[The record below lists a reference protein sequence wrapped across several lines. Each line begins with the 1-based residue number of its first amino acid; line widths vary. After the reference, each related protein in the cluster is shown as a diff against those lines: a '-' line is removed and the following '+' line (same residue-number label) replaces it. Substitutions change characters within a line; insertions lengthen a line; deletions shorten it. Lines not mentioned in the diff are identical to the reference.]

1 MCSKYVANVI
11 ERSSIS
17 KLLIFSSPVLGV
29 FMASTLVNFY
39 LLKFST
45 DVLLI
50 APAVIGSM
58 LLLARVW
65 DAITDPLAGWLSDR
79 TRTRLGRRRPW
90 LLGAALP
97 FGGSV
102 VMLWSP
108 PQDLEGSA
116 LVIWVGAAI
125 LLFYTAYTAF
135 RIPHLAFAAELD
147 RGYHERTRVFAILQA
162 VESIGMFAASGALF
176 LLEAADD
183 PRAFARQLSVFMGM
197 FATVVILLP
206 VWLVRER
213 AEFQGR
219 GGQNPLRA
227 FRDVATNPNA
237 RILVGV
243 FFLEQIGFGALVTL
257 LPYLSDYVV
266 VSPGR
271 TALYLF
277 SAIAAMLVSIP
288 AWVVLSQRYGK
299 KRAWLWSLKV
309 KVLIFF
315 TMFFFGEG
323 DVAVMTLASMAFGL
337 MNGCGA
343 VVGQSLQADVIDW
356 DEAHTGERKEG
367 TYFAAWNF
375 VQKAAGGVAVW
386 IVGLVLSLTGFVPNL
401 QQSEDTLLGMMLLA
415 SALPCVLHVSAIL
428 LLARFSLDEH
438 QHRAALD
445 TRA

>member
-1 MCSKYVANVI
+1 
-11 ERSSIS
+11 
-17 KLLIFSSPVLGV
+17 
-29 FMASTLVNFY
+29 MASTLVNFY

-50 APAVIGSM
+50 APAVVGTL

-65 DAITDPLAGWLSDR
+65 DAVTDPLAGWLSDR
-79 TRTRLGRRRPW
+79 THTRLGRRRPW

-97 FGGSV
+97 FGASV

-108 PQDLEGSA
+108 PETLQGSA
-116 LVIWVGAAI
+116 LTIWVGGAI

-162 VESIGMFAASGALF
+162 MESVGMFAASGALF

-183 PRAFARQLSVFMGM
+183 ARLFARQLSVFMAV
-197 FATVVILLP
+197 FASVMLLLP
-206 VWLVRER
+206 VWLLRER
-213 AEFQGR
+213 AEFQGK
-219 GGQNPLRA
+219 GGPNPLRA
-227 FRDVATNPNA
+227 FRDVAGNGNA
-237 RILVGV
+237 RILIGV
-243 FFLEQIGFGALVTL
+243 FFLEQVGFAALVAL

-271 TALYLF
+271 TALYLV

-288 AWVVLSQRYGK
+288 VWLALSRRIGK
-299 KRAWLWSLKV
+299 QRAWMWSLCA

-315 TMFFFGEG
+315 SIFFFGEG
-323 DVAVMTLASMAFGL
+323 DLLYMTLASMAYGL

-356 DEAHTGERKEG
+356 DHAQTGERKEG

-375 VQKAAGGVAVW
+375 AQKAAGGVAIW
-386 IVGLVLSLTGFVPNL
+386 IVGLVLSFTGFVPNIA
-401 QQSEDTLLGMMLLA
+401 QSEDTLLGILLMA
-415 SALPCVLHVSAIL
+415 STLPCVLHIAAIGL
-428 LLARFSLDEH
+428 LSRFSLDESE
-438 QHRAALD
+438 HRAAMAASAD
-445 TRA
+445 SGDIA

>member
-1 MCSKYVANVI
+1 MCSKYVANAI
-11 ERSSIS
+11 ERSSIP

-39 LLKFST
+39 LLKFAT

-79 TRTRLGRRRPW
+79 THTRLGRRRPW

-108 PQDLEGSA
+108 PQNLEGSA

-197 FATVVILLP
+197 LATVVILLP

-227 FRDVATNPNA
+227 FRDVANNPNA
-237 RILVGV
+237 RPL
-243 FFLEQIGFGALVTL
+243 
-257 LPYLSDYVV
+257 
-266 VSPGR
+266 R
-271 TALYLF
+271 
-277 SAIAAMLVSIP
+277 
-288 AWVVLSQRYGK
+288 
-299 KRAWLWSLKV
+299 
-309 KVLIFF
+309 
-315 TMFFFGEG
+315 
-323 DVAVMTLASMAFGL
+323 
-337 MNGCGA
+337 
-343 VVGQSLQADVIDW
+343 
-356 DEAHTGERKEG
+356 
-367 TYFAAWNF
+367 
-375 VQKAAGGVAVW
+375 
-386 IVGLVLSLTGFVPNL
+386 
-401 QQSEDTLLGMMLLA
+401 
-415 SALPCVLHVSAIL
+415 
-428 LLARFSLDEH
+428 
-438 QHRAALD
+438 
-445 TRA
+445 